1 MTVLLGNIHVHMLTW
16 SGWAFSILISWLD
29 LLYLLEFG
37 IYGLQLPSLLVCWS
51 CKCVRNVEHSF
62 WLVQQFVHRQV
73 VELLLLLELLQAET
87 CKLTV
92 YQICFFDFWSNAA
105 LRLWFWSNAFL
116 RIDVWVF
123 LLEYIFDLLQKMV
136 RTLVNNTYTFLQIR
150 KHLPDELEW
159 VMVEEH
165 TRLRILGVFLEVH
178 HSFLQAPLV
187 WVLLE
192 SDSKIIFEMDI
203 CTLSA

>member
-37 IYGLQLPSLLVCWS
+37 IYGFQLPSLLVCWS

-92 YQICFFDFWSNAA
+92 YQICFFDFWTNAA
-105 LRLWFWSNAFL
+105 LWLWFWSNAFL

-123 LLEYIFDLLQKMV
+123 LLEYIFDLLQKWSEHWLI
-136 RTLVNNTYTFLQIR
+136 TL
-150 KHLPDELEW
+150 
-159 VMVEEH
+159 
-165 TRLRILGVFLEVH
+165 
-178 HSFLQAPLV
+178 
-187 WVLLE
+187 
-192 SDSKIIFEMDI
+192 
-203 CTLSA
+203 TLSCKSGNIFLTNSSELWLKSTLDCESLAFS